1 MEFKLEGSDMKKKTV
16 GRQGDNGHIYLPKQW
31 IGKEVVVVLVG

>member
-1 MEFKLEGSDMKKKTV
+1 MKIELEGKDTRRKIVSKSGGT
-16 GRQGDNGHIYLPKQW
+16 GHIFVPKDW